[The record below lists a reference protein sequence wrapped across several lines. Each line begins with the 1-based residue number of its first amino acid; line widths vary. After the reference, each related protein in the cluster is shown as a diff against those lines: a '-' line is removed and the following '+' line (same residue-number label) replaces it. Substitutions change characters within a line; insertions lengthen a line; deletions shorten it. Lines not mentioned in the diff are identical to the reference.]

1 MFHRSRHFIRIIDAI
16 SKSCITGNHKRLN
29 FKLQIFMTPE
39 ALSFIISIIFSK
51 LYTRNK
57 HEIWTSCFV
66 AVGIVSLFENCKTY
80 IFGKY
85 SSHSGL
91 KRASKGRIGINSR
104 TDSLNI
110 QNLSL
115 NLTQYAAVC
124 KGRPFGW
131 RKAEAGGRKGE
142 HLRSAGQVPAVITQM
157 SDVIKGRPCALKL
170 CVPSAVTFI
179 VQLSTS

>member
-1 MFHRSRHFIRIIDAI
+1 MPYQRAVLIIKNLTADTDLYDPWSSQFYHLHQFYHHF
-16 SKSCITGNHKRLN
+16 
-29 FKLQIFMTPE
+29 
-39 ALSFIISIIFSK
+39 FSK

-57 HEIWTSCFV
+57 REFWTSCFV

-80 IFGKY
+80 IFGQY

-91 KRASKGRIGINSR
+91 KRASKGRLGINSR
-104 TDSLNI
+104 TDSWNI
-110 QNLSL
+110 QNLSS

-142 HLRSAGQVPAVITQM
+142 HLRSAGQVPAIITQM